1 MGIDFLTK
9 TIYVDDKMV
18 RMQIWD
24 TAGQEKFHCL
34 IPQYIQDSS
43 VAVVTYDITCK
54 YPFIIQTKSQL
65 GLYTNTSRDIWE
77 SFCNPVMFLSIL
89 KSILIGFTIEGE
101 KSLS

>member
-1 MGIDFLTK
+1 MFLIQATVGIDFLTK

-54 YPFIIQTKSQL
+54 CSLLQSTGSLIICFRCFWSS
-65 GLYTNTSRDIWE
+65 NE
-77 SFCNPVMFLSIL
+77 SFEFD
-89 KSILIGFTIEGE
+89 
-101 KSLS
+101 

>member
-1 MGIDFLTK
+1 MFLKHKIVFLGDQAVGKTSIILRFSQETYDGKQKATVGIDFLTK

-43 VAVVTYDITCK
+43 VAVVTYDITSRQSFENVGK
-54 YPFIIQTKSQL
+54 WIQEAK
-65 GLYTNTSRDIWE
+65 
-77 SFCNPVMFLSIL
+77 
-89 KSILIGFTIEGE
+89 
-101 KSLS
+101 